1 MGNKSFKFS
10 IVMAVYNVEDYLD
23 ESIQSIL
30 NQTLKFEDYI
40 QLILVNDGSVDNSL
54 EIALKYQ
61 KRYPDN
67 IIVLNKDNG
76 GVSSARNLGLE
87 HATGEYINFM
97 DSDDLISR
105 NTIKDVYKFFLK
117 YPSDDYDLVS
127 IPVEFFEIW
136 DGDHFLNNRF
146 EESKSNFVDL
156 TENPTYY
163 QLFTHSIFV
172 KKDAIGDLKFDTKLI
187 HMEDSLFVNKLL
199 LNKPRYGLV
208 KSGRYYY
215 RKRYVESSLNN
226 LGRLK
231 KEYYVN
237 RFEYLYMELINDS
250 IDKYGKVLDF
260 IQNIIIYDMHWFMK
274 SKSFVENINEAF
286 VDKQKIDKFY
296 LKLEE
301 ICFFLSDENILS
313 NDIIP
318 DYIRSFFIY
327 FKNDDFHIETDKKK
341 VYLKSNDVVLNRL
354 DKHKLWIDI
363 VDLKRG
369 FLYITGTYSSLCD
382 WRFIRIEAIK
392 ESKGKKTVFKSKYYD
407 YVKTYRQTRKVFSIP
422 WKFYYNFDFKIPIDK
437 NETCKIHFKIV
448 YEENDTKVSMKGR
461 LEFREYSDLT
471 RESYYSVRD
480 NQILLVRFNTFYIED
495 YTFVKRL
502 KNEARTILNILNDR
516 SVYFI
521 NAIFYR
527 IMYLLI
533 YVFMK
538 NRDIWIL
545 MDRPN
550 QSGDNGE
557 HLYHYVANQNDG
569 IEKYFIIDKGTDDYK
584 RLKKQYGYKIL
595 SFGSMKH
602 KLLYFYANKVISSH
616 PDYQFLNP
624 FDEKGQEYYSG
635 LITSDIYFLQ
645 HGIPKY
651 AMQDWLRKFDHNLS
665 LIVAVSELDY
675 NSYLEYYNFE
685 EDVIQILGYP
695 RYDNLTNENMQRK
708 IVILFSWRNFIKTDK
723 ILLSSEYYQRLNSL
737 INNKKLINYAND
749 KGYEIVFKMHP
760 RIAEYLNLFDKNEN
774 IIFDDVTKYHD
785 IICDCALM
793 ITDYSSVAFDF
804 AYLKKPV
811 IYYQYGDDYHF
822 DVETNYFDEEKSG
835 FGEIIKDEDKLVEK
849 VIEYIDNDCTMEDKF
864 RDNVDAFFKYHDK
877 NNSKRCYEWIKSH

>member
-1 MGNKSFKFS
+1 M
-10 IVMAVYNVEDYLD
+10 
-23 ESIQSIL
+23 
-30 NQTLKFEDYI
+30 
-40 QLILVNDGSVDNSL
+40 
-54 EIALKYQ
+54 
-61 KRYPDN
+61 
-67 IIVLNKDNG
+67 
-76 GVSSARNLGLE
+76 
-87 HATGEYINFM
+87 
-97 DSDDLISR
+97 
-105 NTIKDVYKFFLK
+105 
-117 YPSDDYDLVS
+117 
-127 IPVEFFEIW
+127 
-136 DGDHFLNNRF
+136 
-146 EESKSNFVDL
+146 
-156 TENPTYY
+156 
-163 QLFTHSIFV
+163 
-172 KKDAIGDLKFDTKLI
+172 
-187 HMEDSLFVNKLL
+187 
-199 LNKPRYGLV
+199 
-208 KSGRYYY
+208 
-215 RKRYVESSLNN
+215 
-226 LGRLK
+226 
-231 KEYYVN
+231 
-237 RFEYLYMELINDS
+237 
-250 IDKYGKVLDF
+250 
-260 IQNIIIYDMHWFMK
+260 
-274 SKSFVENINEAF
+274 
-286 VDKQKIDKFY
+286 
-296 LKLEE
+296 
-301 ICFFLSDENILS
+301 
-313 NDIIP
+313 
-318 DYIRSFFIY
+318 
-327 FKNDDFHIETDKKK
+327 
-341 VYLKSNDVVLNRL
+341 

-521 NAIFYR
+521 TAIFYR

-533 YVFMK
+533 YVYMK

-737 INNKKLINYAND
+737 INNEKLINYAND